1 MHNYKLLEDKETL
14 LVNTC
19 FLDEED
25 VGYAFKHR
33 FNIKYTE
40 VRNTGFAEDTML
52 LQNLG
57 YKFELKTEPDIAP
70 DGTKLDDKIYAYY
83 THADNMHREGIIYNK
98 NERKIIIEVLNYL
111 ICLSR
116 LVSSDNAFKAFGFKF
131 DGAYI
136 DLFKEIRNKFYY
148 GNLNSQII
156 LNNELY
162 KQMIKELDDLE
173 DKMNE

>member
-1 MHNYKLLEDKETL
+1 MHTYKLLEDKETL

-25 VGYAFKHR
+25 VEYAFKHR

-40 VRNTGFAEDTML
+40 VRNTGFAEDTMI
-52 LQNLG
+52 LQNMG
-57 YKFELKTEPDIAP
+57 YKCELKTEQDVAP
-70 DGTKLDDKIYAYY
+70 DGTKLPDKIYAYF
-83 THADNMHREGIIYNK
+83 THPDNIHVEGIIYNK

-116 LVSSDNAFKAFGFKF
+116 LISPYDALKYFGFNF
-131 DGAYI
+131 NGAYI
-136 DLFKEIRNKFYY
+136 DLFKEIKHKFYY

-156 LNNELY
+156 MNNEIY
-162 KQMIKELDDLE
+162 KQMINELDNME
-173 DKMNE
+173 DKING